1 MAATKHLCNLAKM
14 CQYYFQDSS
23 FFMQLVMMA
32 FTKKGVIAITMVFV
46 SESESFKIETM
57 RARDFFV
64 EECLFCQ

>member
-1 MAATKHLCNLAKM
+1 
-14 CQYYFQDSS
+14 
-23 FFMQLVMMA
+23 MQLVMMA

-64 EECLFCQ
+64 EECLFCQRLFVYFQDSIMGNVNL